1 MNLKLPITFGM
12 NIGDPYTNNTYID
25 IDNVDANLNM
35 TSLVILPALKR
46 DYWASTISAIRFG
59 PPSNNLTFLEDTQ
72 YEAIIDSAYPFIEL
86 TRSGGR
92 RIIGLI
98 LKNLK

>member
-86 TRSGGR
+86 PRSGGR